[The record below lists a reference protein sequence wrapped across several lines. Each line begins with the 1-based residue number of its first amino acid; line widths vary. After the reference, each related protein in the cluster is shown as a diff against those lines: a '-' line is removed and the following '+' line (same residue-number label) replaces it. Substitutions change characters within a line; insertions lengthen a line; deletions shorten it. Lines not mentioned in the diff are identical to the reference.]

1 MELLHQS
8 GDIIA
13 EKYRIIDT
21 LGQGGSGTT
30 YLAEDLQR
38 AQRVALKALSLHRM
52 TDWKKMELFEREA
65 RILAQLNHSGI
76 PHYLEYFHVD
86 TPQDRSF
93 YIAQQLAEGKSLAA
107 LVESGW
113 RTDENGVRQ
122 IAIQILE
129 ILGYLHKLT
138 PPVIH
143 RDIKPQNIIR
153 REDGQ
158 IFLVDFGAVQ
168 DTYHNTFMRGST
180 VVGTFGYMAPEQ
192 FRGQAVPTTDLYALG
207 ATLLF
212 LLTHRSPGD
221 LPTDRLKIDFRSRVQ
236 ISPEFADWLEKM
248 LEPDVEDR
256 FPSAKEAL
264 AVLQGKRIIS
274 RKARHSVS
282 WKTIVGLGVAVIV
295 SGSVLNYYKYVLLN
309 SFGLT
314 PTSVYEA
321 VYKGDVDTVRRYLEQ
336 GGNVNAKYGFDGNTP
351 LQRAAQNNN
360 KDMVEMLIA
369 KGADVNAKD
378 KDGNTPLQ
386 RAAQNNN
393 KDMVEML
400 IAKGA
405 DVNAKDKDGNTPL
418 QRAAQHNRKDVA
430 ELLIAK
436 GADVNAKD
444 KDGNTPLQRAAQ
456 HNRKDVAELLIAK
469 GADVNAKD
477 KDGNTPLQRA
487 AQHNR
492 KDVAELLIA
501 KGADVNAKDKDGNTP
516 LQRAAQHNRKDVA
529 ELLIAKGADV
539 NAKYNAKNKEDY
551 TLLHWA
557 AQNNSKDVAELLIVK
572 GADVNAK
579 EKDGYTPLLQAAW
592 YNRKEVAELLI
603 AKGADVNAKSNY
615 GYTPLYF
622 AVKNNNTNV
631 AELLIAK
638 GADVNA
644 KFKYGY
650 YTPLHW
656 AVENNN
662 KNVAELLIAKGADV
676 NAKFKDGYTPLVE
689 ARWNNRKDIAEL
701 LKSHGAKE

>member
-386 RAAQNNN
+386 RAAQ
-393 KDMVEML
+393 
-400 IAKGA
+400 
-405 DVNAKDKDGNTPL
+405 
-418 QRAAQHNRKDVA
+418 
-430 ELLIAK
+430 
-436 GADVNAKD
+436 
-444 KDGNTPLQRAAQ
+444 
-456 HNRKDVAELLIAK
+456 
-469 GADVNAKD
+469 
-477 KDGNTPLQRA
+477 
-487 AQHNR
+487 
-492 KDVAELLIA
+492 
-501 KGADVNAKDKDGNTP
+501 
-516 LQRAAQHNRKDVA
+516 HNRKDVA

>member
-436 GADVNAKD
+436 GADVNAK
-444 KDGNTPLQRAAQ
+444 
-456 HNRKDVAELLIAK
+456 
-469 GADVNAKD
+469 
-477 KDGNTPLQRA
+477 
-487 AQHNR
+487 
-492 KDVAELLIA
+492 
-501 KGADVNAKDKDGNTP
+501 
-516 LQRAAQHNRKDVA
+516 
-529 ELLIAKGADV
+529 
-539 NAKYNAKNKEDY
+539 YNAKNKEDY

>member
-1 MELLHQS
+1 MELLHQP

-30 YLAEDLQR
+30 YLAEDLQS

-65 RILAQLNHSGI
+65 RVLAQLNHPGI
-76 PHYLEYFHVD
+76 PRYLEYFHVD

-93 YIAQQLAEGKSLAA
+93 YIAQQLAEEKSLAA

-192 FRGQAVPTTDLYALG
+192 FRGQAVPTTDFYGLG

-221 LPTDRLKIDFRSRVQ
+221 LPTDRLKIYFRSRVQ
-236 ISPEFADWLEKM
+236 ISPQFADWLEKM

-256 FPSAKEAL
+256 FSSAKEAL
-264 AVLQGKRIIS
+264 AVLQGKRIITG
-274 RKARHSVS
+274 KARQSVS

-336 GGNVNAKYGFDGNTP
+336 GGNVNAKNKYGNT
-351 LQRAAQNNN
+351 LLLWAAQNNRKDVAELLIAKGADVNAKN
-360 KDMVEMLIA
+360 KDGNTLLLWAAWYNWKEVAELLIAKGADVNAKNKDGYTLLLWAAQNNSKEVAELLIAKGADVNAKYNAKNKEGYTLLHWAAQNNSKDVAELLIA

-378 KDGNTPLQ
+378 KDGRTPLLQ
-386 RAAQNNN
+386 AAWY
-393 KDMVEML
+393 
-400 IAKGA
+400 
-405 DVNAKDKDGNTPL
+405 
-418 QRAAQHNRKDVA
+418 NRKDVA

-444 KDGNTPLQRAAQ
+444 KDGL
-456 HNRKDVAELLIAK
+456 
-469 GADVNAKD
+469 
-477 KDGNTPLQRA
+477 
-487 AQHNR
+487 
-492 KDVAELLIA
+492 
-501 KGADVNAKDKDGNTP
+501 
-516 LQRAAQHNRKDVA
+516 
-529 ELLIAKGADV
+529 
-539 NAKYNAKNKEDY
+539 
-551 TLLHWA
+551 
-557 AQNNSKDVAELLIVK
+557 
-572 GADVNAK
+572 
-579 EKDGYTPLLQAAW
+579 TPLLQAAW
-592 YNRKEVAELLI
+592 YNRKDVAELLI

-644 KFKYGY
+644 KFRYGY

-676 NAKFKDGYTPLVE
+676 NAKEKDGYTPLVK
-689 ARWNNRKDIAEL
+689 AIGNNRKDIAEL

>member
-386 RAAQNNN
+386 RAAQ
-393 KDMVEML
+393 
-400 IAKGA
+400 
-405 DVNAKDKDGNTPL
+405 
-418 QRAAQHNRKDVA
+418 
-430 ELLIAK
+430 
-436 GADVNAKD
+436 
-444 KDGNTPLQRAAQ
+444 
-456 HNRKDVAELLIAK
+456 
-469 GADVNAKD
+469 
-477 KDGNTPLQRA
+477 
-487 AQHNR
+487 HNR

>member
-469 GADVNAKD
+469 GADVNAK
-477 KDGNTPLQRA
+477 
-487 AQHNR
+487 
-492 KDVAELLIA
+492 
-501 KGADVNAKDKDGNTP
+501 
-516 LQRAAQHNRKDVA
+516 
-529 ELLIAKGADV
+529 
-539 NAKYNAKNKEDY
+539 YNAKNKEDY